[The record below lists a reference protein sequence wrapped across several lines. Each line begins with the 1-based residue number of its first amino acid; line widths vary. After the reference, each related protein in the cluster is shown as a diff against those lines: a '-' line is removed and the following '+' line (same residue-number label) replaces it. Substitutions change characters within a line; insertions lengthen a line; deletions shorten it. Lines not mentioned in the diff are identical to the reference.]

1 MRRRPE
7 ISGVGGTRAPWDIG
21 MGMDLLAAMRIYV
34 RVVERETMSGAARDL
49 GMGQPAVSE
58 RIEKLERFL
67 GVTLLLRTG
76 RALKCTEAGRVFY
89 ERSQGLLAGAAEA
102 AEAVWSANQ
111 EIGGTLRIAAAHCYG
126 EKVVVPTIIAA
137 RTEHPGLLVDLVLN
151 DDLVDPA
158 VEGVDLSIRLGSAGD
173 GRYLAYPLGEV
184 DSVLVAAPEYLDR
197 CGRIASGEDLAGH
210 PFIRVKDT
218 FPNGVLP
225 MLDGATG
232 SAVFAPIR
240 TAVTTTHWRAM
251 YDIILGAGGIGV
263 VQQPACAAELASG
276 RLVRLLPDH
285 GLRALPVTALAPA
298 QRPLPRKTRAMI
310 GMLRQAIASRPA
322 GAAAAGLREA
332 ARLPRLQTNMSATR

>member
-1 MRRRPE
+1 
-7 ISGVGGTRAPWDIG
+7 

-58 RIEKLERFL
+58 RIDKLERFL

-76 RALKCTEAGRVFY
+76 RALKCTEAGRIFY
-89 ERSQGLLAGAAEA
+89 ERSQGLLASAAEA
-102 AEAVWSANQ
+102 AEAVWAANQ

-126 EKVVVPTIIAA
+126 EKVVVPTLIAA

-151 DDLVDPA
+151 DDAVDPA

-184 DSVLVAAPEYLDR
+184 DHVLVAAPEYLDR
-197 CGRIASGEDLAGH
+197 YGPVVSAQDIARH
-210 PFIRVKDT
+210 PFIRVKDA
-218 FPNGVLP
+218 FQNEALP
-225 MLDGATG
+225 MVDAAGVNRPA
-232 SAVFAPIR
+232 AIR

-251 YDIILGAGGIGV
+251 FDIIQGAGGIGV

-285 GLRALPVTALAPA
+285 RLRALPVTALAPP
-298 QRPLPRKTRAMI
+298 QRPLPRKTRAII
-310 GMLRQAIASRPA
+310 GMLREAIAPRASVA
-322 GAAAAGLREA
+322 GQALPRGDAAGL
-332 ARLPRLQTNMSATR
+332 PRVQTNMSATR